1 MGVRLTLAECCGM
14 TLCQKLVFTLQE
26 GPRAYSGEVSCQT
39 DKLERDAEATKGST
53 TAESQTDK
61 LTTSK
66 RDAEE
71 ALKDGKGV
79 FEGTC

>member
-1 MGVRLTLAECCGM
+1 MLWNDALPKVSLHSSVTS
-14 TLCQKLVFTLQE
+14 E

-39 DKLERDAEATKGST
+39 DKLERDAETMKGST

-61 LTTSK
+61 LTTTK

-79 FEGTC
+79 FERTC

>member
-1 MGVRLTLAECCGM
+1 MLWNDALPKVSLHSSVTS
-14 TLCQKLVFTLQE
+14 E

-39 DKLERDAEATKGST
+39 DKLERDAEAMKGST

-61 LTTSK
+61 LTTTK
-66 RDAEE
+66 RDAE
-71 ALKDGKGV
+71 AIKGGKGV